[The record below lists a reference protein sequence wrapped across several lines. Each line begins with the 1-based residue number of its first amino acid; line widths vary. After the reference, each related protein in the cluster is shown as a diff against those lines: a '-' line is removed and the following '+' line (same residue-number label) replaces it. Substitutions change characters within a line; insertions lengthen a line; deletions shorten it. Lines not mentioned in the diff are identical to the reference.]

1 MTTHTFLF
9 DRSGPYLLKDPDAN
23 LDYTFDWTEWLDG
36 DSISSAEVTVTG
48 GTKGATSNTSTAVTV
63 WVSGGTVGQTIT
75 VACKITTSAGRID
88 ERSVRLKVQE
98 R

>member
-1 MTTHTFLF
+1 MTTQTFLF
-9 DRSGPYLLKDPDAN
+9 DRTGPYLLKDPDSN

-36 DSISSAEVTVTG
+36 DTVASSTVTVTG
-48 GTKGATSNTSTAVTV
+48 GTKGTTSNTSTAVTV
-63 WVSGGTVGQTIT
+63 WVSGGTSNQTIT